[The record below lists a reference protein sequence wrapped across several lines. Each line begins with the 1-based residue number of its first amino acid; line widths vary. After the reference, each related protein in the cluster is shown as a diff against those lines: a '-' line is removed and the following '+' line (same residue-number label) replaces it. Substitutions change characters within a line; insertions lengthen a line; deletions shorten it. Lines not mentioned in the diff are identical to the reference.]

1 MESLVHYCSLLAKAP
16 DTSDVDRKQLNDS
29 IRGWLQDL
37 ERIDP
42 YRKARYHDLLVNLSS
57 SSS

>member
-1 MESLVHYCSLLAKAP
+1 MESLVHYCSLLAKA
-16 DTSDVDRKQLNDS
+16 SDITEADRDKLNAE

-42 YRKARYHDLLVNLSS
+42 YRKERYHDLLIKLS
-57 SSS
+57 